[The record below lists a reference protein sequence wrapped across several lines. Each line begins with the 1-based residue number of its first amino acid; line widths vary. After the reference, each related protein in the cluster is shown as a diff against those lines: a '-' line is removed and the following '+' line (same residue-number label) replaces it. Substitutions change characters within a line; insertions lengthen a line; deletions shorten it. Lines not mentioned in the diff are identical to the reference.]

1 MNGIAHDERTGRR
14 SGEPHRP
21 SPRLVGELVRAA
33 VAAPSMHNTQ
43 PWRFRV
49 AVAGATIELHADPA
63 RMLPVGDP
71 DGRAAH
77 IACGAALLNLRVAA
91 AVAGLKPAIRLLP
104 DPDQPLLLAV
114 IRLAGRHQPTRWERE
129 LYAAIW
135 RRQTNREPF
144 SRRAVPAGVRAE
156 LTEAASPEGATLAF
170 LDRGEADRVL
180 RLATEA
186 ERDLLADP
194 AYRAELARW
203 AGGERDRDG
212 IPGSALGPRSP
223 EGGEPVRDFTPE
235 RRRAPIRY
243 AWFEEHP
250 QLAMLSAGPGGP
262 RTWLAAGQAL
272 QRVWLTAT
280 CRGIAACPLT
290 QPLETAE
297 TWLVR
302 KPRSGAGPPQMILRI
317 GYGLPLPP
325 GAPRLPV
332 AEVIDQPH
340 TQEPGAL
347 DPGGAAGHSDETSH
361 RSQEELWGIR
371 THRWR
376 RAEAYPARRSTP
388 WRCCSRPP
396 TWSIRS
402 RA

>member
-1 MNGIAHDERTGRR
+1 MVD
-14 SGEPHRP
+14 
-21 SPRLVGELVRAA
+21 ELVRAA

-43 PWRFRV
+43 PWRFRIQD
-49 AVAGATIELHADPA
+49 AGGAIELHADPA
-63 RMLPVGDP
+63 RMLPLGDP

-77 IACGAALLNLRVAA
+77 IACGAALLNVRVAA
-91 AVAGLKPAIRLLP
+91 AVSGLRLDIRLLP
-104 DPDQPLLLAV
+104 DPGRPLLLAEM
-114 IRLAGRHQPTRWERE
+114 RLAGRHHPTRWERE
-129 LYAAIW
+129 LHAAIW

-144 SRRAVPAGVRAE
+144 SNRPVPPGIRAE
-156 LTEAASPEGATLAF
+156 LAEAACLEGATLAF
-170 LDRGEADRVL
+170 LDRDEAGRVL
-180 RLATEA
+180 GLAAES

-203 AGGERDRDG
+203 AGGQRDRDG

-223 EGGEPVRDFTPE
+223 SGRNPVRDFNPE
-235 RRRAPIRY
+235 RRQAPTRY

-250 QLAMLSAGPGGP
+250 QLAVLSAGPGGP
-262 RTWLAAGQAL
+262 MAWLAAGQAL

-280 CRGIAACPLT
+280 CRGISVCPLT

-297 TWLVR
+297 AWLVR
-302 KPRSGAGPPQMILRI
+302 DPRSAAGSPQMILRI

-332 AEVIDQPH
+332 AEVVDRPH
-340 TQEPGAL
+340 TQATRAL
-347 DPGGAAGHSDETSH
+347 DPRSAAGHSDGTSH
-361 RSQEELWGIR
+361 RSQEELWAIR
-371 THRWR
+371 THPWH
-376 RAEAYPARRSTP
+376 RAAAYQAPRSTP

-396 TWSIRS
+396 TWSTRS